1 MLSQYSIDSILIWG
15 DSMKITTG
23 FEKQKMPE
31 RKLNQRAFLIFEGHR
46 TEVKYFQTLADM
58 RATARLSDNVEI
70 VVLDRFEHDSGIS
83 DPLHILELT
92 KKYIEFL
99 ETGRMTPRLF
109 AGYCVDCAGIKGDFK
124 SFYRTLDSAL
134 EDRGLIEE
142 ETISNVPE
150 AEKVAKLVLSD
161 FGYEDVDLN
170 FDRTDYDKR
179 CDTVN
184 IIIDRDKSK
193 SRPDEKCRMFLER
206 CEALKYVPYVTNPKF
221 ELWLLCHYDGAQEAL
236 RSICASPNPAASLDR
251 EMESRGYDKKK
262 ENFSEKIKNIDLAME
277 NSSIL
282 ESDVDKLTSEVGTNI
297 PKLIEALRVNDY

>member
-31 RKLNQRAFLIFEGHR
+31 RKLNPRAFLIFEGHR

-58 RATARLSDNVEI
+58 KATARLSDNVEV

-83 DPLHILELT
+83 DPLNVLDLSE
-92 KKYIEFL
+92 KYVKFL
-99 ETGRMTPRLF
+99 ETGEMTSRLF
-109 AGYCVDCAGIKGDFK
+109 AGYCADCAGIKNEFRKFNSD
-124 SFYRTLDSAL
+124 LDLAL
-134 EDRGLIEE
+134 RGASLIECDRI
-142 ETISNVPE
+142 TDVCE
-150 AEKVAKLVLSD
+150 AEKVAKRVLSD
-161 FGYEDVDLN
+161 FGYDDVDLN
-170 FDRTDYDKR
+170 FYRVDYDKR

-184 IIIDRDKSK
+184 IIIDRDRSK
-193 SRPDEKCRMFLER
+193 SRPDEKYRMFLER
-206 CEALKYVPYVTNPKF
+206 CEELRYIPYVTNPKF

-236 RSICASPNPAASLDR
+236 RAICVDPNPAALLDH
-251 EMESRGYDKKK
+251 EMERRGYKKKK
-262 ENFSEKIKNIDLAME
+262 EDFSERIRNIDLAME